1 MKQTISAILSLCL
14 GLFIVGGAV
23 SVFDDSLRLLW
34 GLHLLTAISAI
45 LSFFV
50 LLIVIVVYGLMG
62 LTPMVP
68 KRVFLPVTLLYA
80 AGVLAVFPAM
90 IYCGGDWVRGGLKL
104 DWTVSLCE
112 VVIGLVILFWLRGG
126 LEFRWPLVPDDDLGQ
141 RRFSWLNLS
150 LFALVNVFVALP
162 VVVFYFLLCGALA
175 VSHFTGGF
183 LTVRPCGLISQVR
196 QYTRNDGKE
205 IELVPMA
212 HVADAGFY
220 QKISESFPTNSV
232 VLMEGVTDDK
242 NLLKHGISYKR
253 MAKTLGVSEQMEEFK
268 PQGKRVMADVDVSE
282 FSSNTLDLLNVAMLI
297 HANGLN
303 ADTVMKLATYSA
315 PTNLDQEIIGDLIT
329 KRNQHLLA
337 TLQAE
342 LPQSDIIIVP
352 WGAGHMPAIA
362 AAIQKEGFH
371 LTGSN
376 DYTVIRF

>member
-1 MKQTISAILSLCL
+1 MKQTISIVLNLCL
-14 GLFIVGGAV
+14 GLFIVGGVV

-45 LSFFV
+45 LSLIAF
-50 LLIVIVVYGLMG
+50 LIVIVVYGLMG
-62 LTPMVP
+62 LTPMIP
-68 KRVFLPVTLLYA
+68 KRVFLPVTLFYA
-80 AGVLAVFPAM
+80 AGVLAVFPTM
-90 IYCGGDWVRGGLKL
+90 IYCSDWVRGSMKL
-104 DWTVSLCE
+104 DWATSVCQ
-112 VVIGLVILFWLRGG
+112 VVVGLAILWWLRGG
-126 LEFRWPLVPDDDLGQ
+126 LEFRWPLVPDDYLGH

-150 LFALVNVFVALP
+150 LFVLVNVFVALP
-162 VVVFYFLLCGALA
+162 AVAFYFVLCGAIA
-175 VSHFTGGF
+175 VSHFTAGF
-183 LTVRPCGLISQVR
+183 LTVHPSGLRSQVR
-196 QYTRNDGKE
+196 QYTRSDGKE

-212 HVADAGFY
+212 HVADADFY
-220 QKISESFPTNSV
+220 QKISESFPTNSI
-232 VLMEGVTDDK
+232 VLMEGVTDNK

-268 PQGKRVMADVDVSE
+268 PQGKRVMADVDVDE
-282 FSSNTLDLLNVAMLI
+282 FSSNTIDLLNVAMLI

-303 ADTVMKLATYSA
+303 ADTVMKLAAYSA

-362 AAIQKEGFH
+362 AAIQKQGFH